1 MNIPI
6 SWTEKFNAIAV
17 IGDEIVC
24 NNYSCR
30 LDLLTNS
37 EDMYEQNV
45 CLNRMKLF
53 ITEVL
58 YNCVF
63 VDNDSELIK
72 TVHQFNNPIVTTM
85 GNPHDLTICM
95 HLYCKLQAITEGKM
109 VIKAIHFSSTH
120 SDNVEYTINLS
131 DNLEVFKDDK
141 KSKVLPWWHRADITV
156 SDYFDSK
163 GEHAV
168 EEIETWEELGLGWT
182 ESLASSDTEAEIL
195 DIRAFKPEVIQGGRD

>member
-1 MNIPI
+1 
-6 SWTEKFNAIAV
+6 
-17 IGDEIVC
+17 
-24 NNYSCR
+24 
-30 LDLLTNS
+30 
-37 EDMYEQNV
+37 
-45 CLNRMKLF
+45 
-53 ITEVL
+53 
-58 YNCVF
+58 
-63 VDNDSELIK
+63 
-72 TVHQFNNPIVTTM
+72 
-85 GNPHDLTICM
+85 
-95 HLYCKLQAITEGKM
+95 LQAITEGKM